1 MHFILDSLPRTLGSV
16 GGDKDIRSAERI
28 KSPMGDIIQDFF
40 NHLDGAQKR
49 LDE

>member
-28 KSPMGDIIQDFF
+28 KSPMGDIIQDVF
-40 NHLDGAQKR
+40 NHLDGAQET